1 MKKNLLITAA
11 LLVAITLFTNKAKA
25 QGNTAK
31 VTIHLANA
39 ASIIMGAN
47 KDITFNYT
55 TAADY
60 AAAKDSTLNAHFT
73 VISNTPY
80 TINATTSTAFID
92 GSNSIALDV
101 LRIQVATTDIAN
113 GISSY
118 TAITPVAS
126 TLTPLVTSAIP
137 TTSTAYNV
145 KYSIPNAG
153 GLIGKPA
160 GNYVTNIVY
169 SVTQL

>member
-92 GSNSIALDV
+92 GSNSIAASVVYHSSDNTELF
-101 LRIQVATTDIAN
+101 LVANAN
-113 GISSY
+113 SGGGSKEFERLISS
-118 TAITPVAS
+118 V
-126 TLTPLVTSAIP
+126 V
-137 TTSTAYNV
+137 
-145 KYSIPNAG
+145 
-153 GLIGKPA
+153 LIGLRF
-160 GNYVTNIVY
+160 YTF
-169 SVTQL
+169 